1 MDYLFVKSDGSIRS
15 FVFRVGLFFVRLA
28 PIGQGAVAPQP
39 FPPSR
44 GAMGARSP
52 HSIGVSLIC

>member
-15 FVFRVGLFFVRLA
+15 FVFRVGLFLCSIGSDWPRRGGA
-28 PIGQGAVAPQP
+28 PTV
-39 FPPSR
+39 PPEPR
-44 GAMGARSP
+44 AMGARSP